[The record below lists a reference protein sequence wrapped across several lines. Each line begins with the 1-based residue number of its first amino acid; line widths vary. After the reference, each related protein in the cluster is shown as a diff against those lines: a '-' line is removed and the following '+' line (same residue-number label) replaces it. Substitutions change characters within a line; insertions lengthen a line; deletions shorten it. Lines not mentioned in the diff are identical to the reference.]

1 MEKDVLISI
10 RGLQY
15 LMDEESG
22 EQEPVEVM
30 TTGSYYKKNG
40 HHFLIYDEATEGFDM
55 MTHNMIKF
63 TENALEVRKR
73 GLIDVHMI
81 FEEDKK
87 NISFYHTPYGM
98 INMGVAATKVRMK
111 ETPDQILLKA
121 EYALDINDSYVGGL
135 RNRYRGKTAGRRKTE
150 FIKKY
155 PGRMKII
162 QLGYFRE
169 QRAKVRA
176 CTRPWRLPRKQKETR
191 KACFF
196 LFQMKFYFSSPRALR
211 SIFCQKPFFFAG
223 CSNEPRMPRT
233 PVM

>member
-87 NISFYHTPYGM
+87 NISFYHTPYG
-98 INMGVAATKVRMK
+98 
-111 ETPDQILLKA
+111 
-121 EYALDINDSYVGGL
+121 
-135 RNRYRGKTAGRRKTE
+135 
-150 FIKKY
+150 
-155 PGRMKII
+155 
-162 QLGYFRE
+162 
-169 QRAKVRA
+169 
-176 CTRPWRLPRKQKETR
+176 
-191 KACFF
+191 
-196 LFQMKFYFSSPRALR
+196 
-211 SIFCQKPFFFAG
+211 
-223 CSNEPRMPRT
+223 
-233 PVM
+233 

>member
-111 ETPDQILLKA
+111 ETP
-121 EYALDINDSYVGGL
+121 
-135 RNRYRGKTAGRRKTE
+135 
-150 FIKKY
+150 
-155 PGRMKII
+155 
-162 QLGYFRE
+162 
-169 QRAKVRA
+169 
-176 CTRPWRLPRKQKETR
+176 RKQKETR

-223 CSNEPRMPRT
+223 CSKEPRMPRT

>member
-87 NISFYHTPYGM
+87 NISFYHTPYG
-98 INMGVAATKVRMK
+98 
-111 ETPDQILLKA
+111 LSL
-121 EYALDINDSYVGGL
+121 
-135 RNRYRGKTAGRRKTE
+135 
-150 FIKKY
+150 
-155 PGRMKII
+155 
-162 QLGYFRE
+162 
-169 QRAKVRA
+169 
-176 CTRPWRLPRKQKETR
+176 
-191 KACFF
+191 
-196 LFQMKFYFSSPRALR
+196 MKFYFSSPRALR
-211 SIFCQKPFFFAG
+211 SIFCQKPFFFSG
-223 CSNEPRMPRT
+223 CSKEPRMPRT